1 MSIVQGTISMKI
13 SKELKE
19 RLRALAA
26 QRGVSVSALV
36 KEGIRAVLGEQ
47 SAGAGPT
54 CHDLVAPYLAA
65 PDRIGSSGLG
75 DLATDKRHLAGFG
88 RRQPPAP

>member
-1 MSIVQGTISMKI
+1 VQETISMKI
-13 SKELKE
+13 PRELKE

-36 KEGIRAVLGEQ
+36 KEGIRSALGDRVAG
-47 SAGAGPT
+47 SAPT
-54 CHDLVAPYLAA
+54 CHDLIAPYLVA
-65 PDRIGSSGLG
+65 PDRVGASGLG
-75 DLATDKRHLAGFG
+75 DLAADKRHLAGLG